1 MRKLFVAVLIAAMT
15 VNESAYAHAQLVAS
29 SPKAKSVVTIWP
41 KTIWVDFDGNLI
53 NLGSQQ
59 VNQLVVKDSQGKLIP
74 SGKSL
79 ISGSKFEI
87 STPKTPKP
95 GKITVS
101 WRVVSGD
108 GHPVSSSLM
117 FYYFPKK

>member
-29 SPKAKSVVTIWP
+29 SPKAKSVVTIW
-41 KTIWVDFDGNLI
+41 VDFDGNLI

-74 SGKSL
+74 LGKSL

-87 STPKTPKP
+87 ATPKTPKP